1 MTDLI
6 LTIFGIGSVV
16 AIMSSIIDNY
26 LEETTKNEL
35 FRNDYRD
42 SLSKWNKNKKKAY
55 CLGLLVSLPW

>member
-16 AIMSSIIDNY
+16 AILAAIISNY
-26 LEETTKNEL
+26 LDETTKNEL

-42 SLSKWNKNKKKAY
+42 SLNK
-55 CLGLLVSLPW
+55 